1 MSELRFRVVESAF
14 HAKAKEVTVPAE
26 RPSEYFG
33 KYVFSREKMFKY
45 LPSTVYARLVDA
57 MDHGAA
63 LDRSVADEVASGMK
77 RWAEELGVTHYTHW
91 FQPLTEGTAEKHD
104 AFVEHDGK
112 GGMME
117 EFSGKLLV
125 QQEPDASSFPNG
137 GIRNTFEAR
146 GYSAWDPSSPV
157 FVVDDTLCIPT
168 VFIAYTGES
177 LDYKAPLLKALRAV
191 DKAAVEVCHY
201 FDPSVKKVVSY
212 LGWEQEYFLV
222 DEGLYAARPD
232 LLLTGRTLMGHE
244 ASKNQQLEDHYF
256 GAIPTRVAAFMKDL
270 EIQALEL
277 GIPVKTRHN
286 EVAPNQF
293 ELAPIFEECNLAV
306 DHNMLIMSLM
316 RKVARTHGF
325 RVLLHEKPF
334 KGVNGSGKHNNWSL
348 GTDTGVLLM
357 APGKTAEENL
367 RFITFIVNTL
377 MAVFRHNG
385 LLKASIMSAT
395 NAHRLGANEAP
406 PAIISS
412 FLGTQLSRV
421 LDHLEEST
429 DEELVLLEGK
439 HGMKLDIPQIPELL
453 IDNTDRNRTSPF
465 AFTGNRFEFR
475 AVGSEANCASAMIA
489 LNAAVAEQLTD
500 FKAAELLDAINTM
513 SRIHVKCL
521 LVVMD
526 TEENMSDQLIS
537 AMHRSGLPIMLITSK
552 YYPLLEFDCIH
563 LDEYSGIIMGV
574 QHLQKR
580 GYQRIACISDR
591 ISLSRVT
598 VFKQAMKLQG
608 MKVDPQLICVG
619 PERAESGGYL
629 RTKELLSLE
638 NPPDAVFCCYDQMAI
653 GAIHALRESGLRI
666 PEDMAVMGF
675 DNLTSSKYIEGGIT
689 TIANPYE
696 DMLSVAVNILTKRTK
711 NPQMSQQQI
720 ALRPNLVVRHTT

>member
-1 MSELRFRVVESAF
+1 MANLKDIAQKLGVSVSTVSRGLNGGKEISREMTEKILKAADELGYTLQGRGGRATPDWNSAGIIVP
-14 HAKAKEVTVPAE
+14 EVA
-26 RPSEYFG
+26 SEY
-33 KYVFSREKMFKY
+33 
-45 LPSTVYARLVDA
+45 YARLVHKAKDFL
-57 MDHGAA
+57 AA
-63 LDRSVADEVASGMK
+63 K
-77 RWAEELGVTHYTHW
+77 
-91 FQPLTEGTAEKHD
+91 
-104 AFVEHDGK
+104 
-112 GGMME
+112 
-117 EFSGKLLV
+117 
-125 QQEPDASSFPNG
+125 
-137 GIRNTFEAR
+137 
-146 GYSAWDPSSPV
+146 GYSR
-157 FVVDDTLCIPT
+157 I
-168 VFIAYTGES
+168 
-177 LDYKAPLLKALRAV
+177 
-191 DKAAVEVCHY
+191 
-201 FDPSVKKVVSY
+201 
-212 LGWEQEYFLV
+212 
-222 DEGLYAARPD
+222 
-232 LLLTGRTLMGHE
+232 
-244 ASKNQQLEDHYF
+244 
-256 GAIPTRVAAFMKDL
+256 MK
-270 EIQALEL
+270 
-277 GIPVKTRHN
+277 
-286 EVAPNQF
+286 
-293 ELAPIFEECNLAV
+293 
-306 DHNMLIMSLM
+306 
-316 RKVARTHGF
+316 
-325 RVLLHEKPF
+325 
-334 KGVNGSGKHNNWSL
+334 
-348 GTDTGVLLM
+348 
-357 APGKTAEENL
+357 
-367 RFITFIVNTL
+367 
-377 MAVFRHNG
+377 
-385 LLKASIMSAT
+385 
-395 NAHRLGANEAP
+395 
-406 PAIISS
+406 
-412 FLGTQLSRV
+412 
-421 LDHLEEST
+421 
-429 DEELVLLEGK
+429 
-439 HGMKLDIPQIPELL
+439 
-453 IDNTDRNRTSPF
+453 
-465 AFTGNRFEFR
+465 
-475 AVGSEANCASAMIA
+475 
-489 LNAAVAEQLTD
+489 LTD